1 MVFFTAAEA
10 RKDKWSVM
18 ADLIY
23 LKLGGFDATT
33 TLNRSLEPSLDLS
46 GGLKGFTLSDDLG
59 PSGEGGLKLDT
70 NADMKAWVVTLY
82 GGYSIVQ
89 TEKAKLDLVAGVRYL
104 DLEMDVREKTSALLE
119 LDLIR
124 QDIEKARQSVR
135 ETSISGEVW
144 DGLVGVRGTAV
155 LSKDWY
161 LSYLADIGTGDSDV
175 TWQLFVGANRKF
187 PWGDLMLGYR
197 YLKWELGD
205 DKLVDH
211 LEVNG
216 PIVGAKVWF

>member
-33 TLNRSLEPSLDLS
+33 TLNRSLEPSFDLS
-46 GGLKGFTLSDDLG
+46 GGLNGFTLSDDLG
-59 PSGEGGLKLDT
+59 PGGELGLKLDA
-70 NADMKAWVVTLY
+70 NA
-82 GGYSIVQ
+82 
-89 TEKAKLDLVAGVRYL
+89 
-104 DLEMDVREKTSALLE
+104 
-119 LDLIR
+119 
-124 QDIEKARQSVR
+124 
-135 ETSISGEVW
+135 
-144 DGLVGVRGTAV
+144 
-155 LSKDWY
+155 SKDWY